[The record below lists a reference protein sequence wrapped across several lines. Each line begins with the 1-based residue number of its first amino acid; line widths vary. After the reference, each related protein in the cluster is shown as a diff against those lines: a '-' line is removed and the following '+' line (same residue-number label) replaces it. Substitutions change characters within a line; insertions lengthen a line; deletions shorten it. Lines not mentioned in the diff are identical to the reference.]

1 MKIFDPLKAI
11 RQNCLDC
18 CRGNNA
24 EVRRCQCDG
33 KLSTLCPLWF
43 YRFGVRYKTAIMVHG
58 IEAVTPGYA
67 DEAGN
72 ASGVEEESPESKVE

>member
-1 MKIFDPLKAI
+1 
-11 RQNCLDC
+11 
-18 CRGNNA
+18 
-24 EVRRCQCDG
+24 
-33 KLSTLCPLWF
+33 
-43 YRFGVRYKTAIMVHG
+43 VRYKTAIRVHG